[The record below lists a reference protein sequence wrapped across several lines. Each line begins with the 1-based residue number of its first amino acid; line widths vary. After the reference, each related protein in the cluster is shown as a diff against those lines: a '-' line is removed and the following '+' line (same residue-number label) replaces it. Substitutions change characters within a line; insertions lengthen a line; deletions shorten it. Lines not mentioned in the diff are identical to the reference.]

1 MILHIADD
9 LIIEFPI
16 TEPYTQADMD
26 DCKEEFSEAHTLLD
40 SCSIHHGI
48 SISKSKIEF
57 IIYQQKI
64 TLDEFVMNNL
74 FFNVIHRY
82 FDFNLSYGGLGGE
95 GCDFS
100 LSIAKKS

>member
-1 MILHIADD
+1 MILHIDD
-9 LIIEFPI
+9 NLITKFDI
-16 TEPYTQADMD
+16 TEPYTPD
-26 DCKEEFSEAHTLLD
+26 DIEDAKEEFSEVHSLLD

-48 SISKSKIEF
+48 SISETKIEF

-74 FFNVIHRY
+74 FFNVVHRY

-100 LSIAKKS
+100 LRIDKKS